1 MENKSL
7 VEPIIKTVVHAKWPE
22 LDIDHSSALMC
33 ELQVAVSAEG
43 GCYTFGGLVHGL
55 QANAAKFA
63 VRYKLQTST
72 FSGFLFDY
80 MGGDLSNFLMKQ
92 PYRIFNYAKE
102 CIPPEFKGMS
112 VFFYNPPFEIQP
124 PSMHEVMYAT
134 QLLTNSIHDRM
145 GASQE

>member
-7 VEPIIKTVVHAKWPE
+7 VRPIIETVVHAKWPE
-22 LDIDHSSALMC
+22 LDIDHSSALLC
-33 ELQVAVSAEG
+33 ELQVAVSAKG
-43 GCYTFGGLVHGL
+43 GCYTFGGLSYGL
-55 QANAAKFA
+55 QAKEAKFA
-63 VRYKLQTST
+63 VRYKLQTSI

-80 MGGDLSNFLMKQ
+80 RGSDLSHFLMKQ

-124 PSMHEVMYAT
+124 PSMHEVMHAT
-134 QLLTNSIHDRM
+134 EQIVN
-145 GASQE
+145 ASNLEN